1 MKRTYLLAVA
11 ALLLAC
17 AGARASGPVAIYAI
31 IDKVV
36 LEPKEGAPE
45 RIKIWG
51 AFMLPKG
58 QGYQYLPPA
67 RGYMYF
73 TLAKGNE
80 AACRKEWA
88 DLKKLAGTGSMVG
101 FGEARGFKGTV
112 RKAKQQLDPVAR
124 LEPKRLQQ
132 LINDLGND
140 QFDVRE
146 KATKELEKQGEE
158 IHPALRE
165 CLKGKLSL
173 EARKRVERLIKT
185 ESPDVYVLAFGLTRL
200 AKDSEHPYLVLMQAL
215 PEPVAP
221 APGTVIDA
229 GKVTLR
235 TRNITVKKHPDAKY
249 VFEIENA
256 KGDKEKS
263 EPIAAGD
270 KETKWTPK
278 MQVKAGQK
286 YTWRIKAVDGK
297 WTGPVADV
305 SFKGKSSP

>member
-1 MKRTYLLAVA
+1 MKRAYLLAVA
-11 ALLLAC
+11 VLFLAC
-17 AGARASGPVAIYAI
+17 AGARASAPIGVYAI
-31 IDKVV
+31 IDRVA
-36 LEPKEGAPE
+36 LEPKEGTAE

-51 AFMLPKG
+51 VFMLVKE
-58 QGYQYLPPA
+58 QGHQVLPPA
-67 RGYMYF
+67 RGYMHF
-73 TLAKGNE
+73 TIAKGNE
-80 AACRKEWA
+80 DGCRKEWA

-101 FGEARGFKGTV
+101 FGEASGFKGTV

-124 LEPKRLQQ
+124 LEPKRLQK
-132 LINDLGND
+132 LIDDLGSE

-158 IHPALRE
+158 IYPALRE

-173 EARKRVERLIKT
+173 EARKRVERLLKT
-185 ESPDVYVLAFGLTRL
+185 ETPDTYVLGFGLTKFG
-200 AKDSEHPYLVLMQAL
+200 KDSEHPYVLLMQAL

-221 APGTVIDA
+221 AEGTIIDA

-235 TRNITVKKHPDAKY
+235 THKIRVKQHPDAKY

-263 EPIAAGD
+263 EPIAAGN
-270 KETKWTPK
+270 KEAKWTPK
-278 MQVKAGQK
+278 LEVEAGQK
-286 YTWRIKAVDGK
+286 YSWRVKAVDGK

-305 SFKGKSSP
+305 SFKGKSTR